1 MVYLY
6 NLISLQEAH
15 LSHCF
20 LTNDR
25 GSSLLRRGLFC
36 FLRRGWFALRR
47 RFYSLP
53 KRLICPPKK
62 VILSWKLYHLL
73 KILANFARFG
83 KFLNE
88 ALKTFCPHADDSIQ
102 PTKTVVD
109 HTFKLI
115 AIHVQNT
122 YQIIK
127 SSSWMCMASMKI
139 IKRERDHHEIRQI
152 LVLVSVY
159 QIDIL

>member
-1 MVYLY
+1 MVY
-6 NLISLQEAH
+6 
-15 LSHCF
+15 F
-20 LTNDR
+20 R
-25 GSSLLRRGLFC
+25 GGLFC
-36 FLRRGWFALRR
+36 FLRRGWIALRRGFIVFRRGWFALRR

-73 KILANFARFG
+73 KILANFG